1 MSGGEPRGWKSTYL
15 SNVSGPVEVV
25 GRGFAYAK
33 VRALIAVAGVVA
45 AAGIVLA
52 PVGAAPGEQPGY
64 RRLVELESTRSFS
77 DELTAVLASGDARV
91 AGRAA
96 LALGRTQDPRAA
108 GPLKNA
114 TAAQDVSLRAL
125 AVYGYGLLAAKN
137 PIDTALVAK
146 VLDDTAPAVRVAA
159 VDAAWRAMAAKLPGA
174 AALGTPLLAR
184 AAADAD
190 PIVRSR
196 AATALSAWKDDVG
209 PAGIAAVIAK
219 ALATERDRRV
229 RWHEAWTLRRAYATV
244 TGPAAI
250 RAGLAD
256 RDELVRIQ
264 FADLVG
270 RRKAKAGIGQ
280 LRPLLRDPSWR
291 VREQAY
297 ESITLLRGGKRTE
310 HLTAVPAV
318 IVTPAPAPRN
328 TEAPLP
334 RPTGL
339 GPPGKPLAADA
350 RLDLPLQPAT
360 SPLMNGPMPGPHPR
374 VRIGTTRGTIVV
386 RLYPEWA
393 PLTVANFL
401 GLVDR
406 GYYDGLR
413 WFRIVPDFVVQ
424 TGDPHDNGEGDA
436 GYTIPAEENPLEQR
450 SGVISMGLNYTD
462 PPDAHAIRDSAGTQ
476 FYITLSPQLH
486 LNRDFTVF
494 GEVESGFATL
504 GRLVEKDRMTRVE
517 RLADD

>member
-1 MSGGEPRGWKSTYL
+1 VGVNLVGRKSTYL
-15 SNVSGPVEVV
+15 SNVSEPMEVV
-25 GRGFAYAK
+25 GRSSACVK
-33 VRALIAVAGVVA
+33 VRALITVAGVVA
-45 AAGIVLA
+45 AAGVVLA
-52 PVGAAPGEQPGY
+52 PVGAAPGEQPAY

-77 DELTAVLASGDARV
+77 DELTAMLASGDVKV

-108 GPLKNA
+108 GLLKNA
-114 TAAQDVSLRAL
+114 TGAQDVSLRAS

-137 PIDTALVAK
+137 PIDGTLVAK

-159 VDAAWRAMAAKLPGA
+159 VDAAWRAMAAKLPDA
-174 AALGTPLLAR
+174 EALGGRLLALE
-184 AAADAD
+184 DSDPD
-190 PIVRSR
+190 PIVRAR
-196 AATALSAWKDDVG
+196 AATALSAWKDAAN
-209 PAGIAAVIAK
+209 PAGFADAIQK
-219 ALATERDRRV
+219 ALVKERDRGV
-229 RWHEAWTLRRAYATV
+229 RWHEAWTLRRAFATL
-244 TGPAAI
+244 TAPATI

-256 RDELVRIQ
+256 VDELVRIQ

-270 RRKAKAGIGQ
+270 RRKAKEGVRQ
-280 LRPLLRDPSWR
+280 LQPLLRDRSWR
-291 VREQAY
+291 VREQTY

-310 HLTAVPAV
+310 HLTAVPAG
-318 IVTPAPAPRN
+318 IVTPVPAARN
-328 TEAPLP
+328 TETPLQ

-360 SPLMNGPMPGPHPR
+360 SALMNGPMPGPHPR
-374 VRIGTTRGTIVV
+374 VRIGTTKGTLVV

-450 SGVISMGLNYTD
+450 AGVISMGLNYTD

>member
-1 MSGGEPRGWKSTYL
+1 M
-15 SNVSGPVEVV
+15 EVV
-25 GRGFAYAK
+25 GRSCAFVT

-45 AAGIVLA
+45 AAGVVLA

-77 DELTAVLASGDARV
+77 DELTAMLASGDARM

-114 TAAQDVSLRAL
+114 TVAQDVSLRTL

-137 PIDTALVAK
+137 PPDPVLVAK
-146 VLDDTAPAVRVAA
+146 VLGDTAPPVRVAA
-159 VDAAWRAMAAKLPGA
+159 VDAAWRAMAAKAPEA
-174 AALGTPLLAR
+174 AALGRRLLALEGS
-184 AAADAD
+184 DPD
-190 PIVRSR
+190 PIVRAR
-196 AATALSAWKDDVG
+196 AATALSAWKGAPD
-209 PAGIAAVIAK
+209 AAVYAAAIQK
-219 ALATERDRRV
+219 AFAVERDRAV
-229 RWHEAWTLRRAYATV
+229 RWHEAWTLRRAFAAQTE
-244 TGPAAI
+244 PAAI
-250 RAGLAD
+250 GAGLKDA
-256 RDELVRIQ
+256 DELVRIQ

-270 RRKAKAGIGQ
+270 RPKAKVGVRQ

-291 VREQAY
+291 VREQAL
-297 ESITLLRGGKRTE
+297 ESIRLLRGGKRTE
-310 HLTAVPAV
+310 HLTAVPAG

-328 TEAPLP
+328 AETPLP
-334 RPTGL
+334 RPSGL
-339 GPPGKPLAADA
+339 APPGKPLAAEA
-350 RLDLPLQPAT
+350 RLDLPLLPAT
-360 SPLMNGPMPGPHPR
+360 SALMNGPMPGPHPR
-374 VRIGTTRGTIVV
+374 VRIGTTKGTLVV

-450 SGVISMGLNYTD
+450 AGVISMGLNYTN